1 MPLSPEQAVSDSTRA
16 LRAQLNT
23 WIIKIDTLLKGN
35 FDGVNSLKIAIDH
48 NMDRWLI
55 AEITKA
61 YEAVGWTVKHDSY
74 SDYRESWSNLIF
86 TPKKP
91 AV

>member
-16 LRAQLNT
+16 LRAQLSA

-35 FDGVNSLKIAIDH
+35 FDGVNAIKIAVDH

-55 AEITKA
+55 EQIVKT
-61 YEAVGWTVKHDSY
+61 YEGVGWNVKHDSY

-86 TPKKP
+86 SPKKP
-91 AV
+91 VV